1 MSGRPSAGGS
11 LTTLSFRLRHLS
23 VSTNHC
29 LLSDISRV
37 AAVISLI
44 ILPLLMTPT
53 PEMLVLIGLA
63 LQAQPFKAA
72 NLLDPLFLR
81 SFGSAVR
88 CHIRNVK
95 A

>member
-37 AAVISLI
+37 AAVISSI
-44 ILPLLMTPT
+44 VPLLMTPT
-53 PEMLVLIGLA
+53 PLMLVLIGPV

-72 NLLDPLFLR
+72 NLLDLLFPR
-81 SFGSAVR
+81 SCGSAVR